1 MRSRAEI
8 TKKYAAAYVGA
19 SKKVKSQILDQVV
32 DVTGWSRDNARRR
45 LAAKAGQAPGAVR
58 RKPGPKPGS
67 RRYSYDALKVLQMVW
82 AASGGQCGKYLAVAM
97 PEVLANLE
105 AHGHLAVGE
114 DRYTAEV
121 KDELLTMS
129 AATIDR
135 YLAPTRARGP
145 MRGIGATKPGNLLR
159 TSIHVRKAGDEAEDE
174 PGFLEVDTVAHCGPT
189 LKGEFARSVD
199 FTDVHT
205 GWVFV
210 VAIRNNAHKHILS
223 ALDAA
228 QAALPFPISGLD
240 CDNGSEFIN
249 HQVIGWA
256 ADRDI
261 FFTRSRPY
269 KKNDQAT
276 VESKNSHLVRRY
288 GLYWRYDTAKE
299 LELLNRLWALVCDRL
314 NYFTPTK
321 KPIGWDT
328 DQKGRRRR
336 VYDDPATPLDRLI
349 RSRTL
354 SPDQEAELLAHRDR
368 LDLLDLGK
376 LIDDTQRQL
385 AKHAAAKT
393 RRLQQSLKPRLPDP
407 AGIRLTPTPDAG
419 KKL

>member
-1 MRSRAEI
+1 MKTRTEI
-8 TKKYAAAYVGA
+8 TKRYATAYVKA
-19 SKKVKSQILDQVV
+19 SRAVKSQILDQVV

-45 LAAKAGQAPGAVR
+45 LTTKAAGPTRQRQP
-58 RKPGPKPGS
+58 KPGPAPGS
-67 RRYSYDALKVLQMVW
+67 RRYSYDALKVLQQVW

-97 PEVLANLE
+97 EPILVNLE
-105 AHGHLAVGE
+105 AHGHLTIGE

-121 KDELLTMS
+121 KTELLIMS
-129 AATIDR
+129 SATIDR
-135 YLAPTRARGP
+135 YLAPTRRQGP
-145 MRGIGATKPGNLLR
+145 IRGISATKPGNLLR
-159 TSIHVRKAGDEAEDE
+159 TSIKVRRAGDEAENE
-174 PGFLEVDTVAHCGPT
+174 PGFLEVDTVAHCGPS

-199 FTDVHT
+199 FTCVHT

-210 VAIRNNAHKHILS
+210 TAIRNNAHKHVLA

-228 QAALPFPISGLD
+228 EQAIPFPIAGLD

-269 KKNDQAT
+269 RKNDQAT

-288 GLYWRYDTAKE
+288 GLYWRYDTARE
-299 LELLNRLWALVCDRL
+299 LVLLNQLWALVCDRL

-328 DQKGRRRR
+328 DTKGRRRR
-336 VYDDPATPLDRLI
+336 VYDQPATPLDRLI
-349 RSRTL
+349 RSGIL
-354 SPDQEAELLAHRDR
+354 SPGQQTELIAHRDS

-376 LIDDTQRQL
+376 LIDDAQRRLVKL
-385 AKHAAAKT
+385 AAGKT
-393 RRLQQSLKPRLPDP
+393 RRLQQAPKPRLPDP
-407 AGIRLTPTPDAG
+407 SGIRTTNHEPG
-419 KKL
+419 K